1 MFSHAKEKNYQKQ
14 PQKNVIVLS
23 IVIQKDFKKIVLK
36 RKFLEINKSNQHREF
51 LGYNRTLQHS
61 EFRKQ
66 FPCQFFSQNSHT
78 LEKTL
83 DPPSLTLSAN
93 WKKNANM
100 LASKIQQKNYWTISC
115 QNSRLDLQKHK
126 TATKNFQKTTNKLMA
141 QRERT

>member
-83 DPPSLTLSAN
+83 DPPA
-93 WKKNANM
+93 
-100 LASKIQQKNYWTISC
+100 
-115 QNSRLDLQKHK
+115 
-126 TATKNFQKTTNKLMA
+126 
-141 QRERT
+141 